1 MKDATNLVI
10 ISHAYVYAPYRAK
23 IEALAKYKDL
33 NITLITPEFGLEG
46 GGQKVYTTPYEGK
59 SYKHIILSG
68 FFTGK
73 LNFFIFRNIKKT
85 LQSLNPDVILLEE
98 EYWTQVAA
106 QVSYVTKKFLPKTKL
121 ILLSQENICH
131 IWEKEAKSPYQK
143 LRYASFHL
151 LEKFII
157 PRLDG
162 LVFQFPKVW
171 KDFEQRML
179 ALKFRGIKGTFPQ
192 LGVDYGRFAKPIA
205 TKKLDIIKQKIN
217 IEDKDFVYG
226 YIGRLTLEKGIEDM
240 IYAFAGW
247 NKPNTKVLIIGN
259 GEESYIENLNTLIDK
274 LNLNHIISIHPA
286 IAFDDIPAY
295 FQILDISILL
305 SHTTPIWKEQFG
317 RVLVESMAAGT
328 PVIGSDSGAIP
339 LVIGDTGYIVPE
351 KDIIY
356 IRKALNDAYTNKSK
370 YIQLSK
376 LGQKRSE
383 SEFSYTAIAK
393 QTYDFI
399 KKISISKLII

>member
-23 IEALAKYKDL
+23 IEALAKYKDI

-59 SYKHIILSG
+59 AYKHIILSG

-73 LNFFIFRNIKKT
+73 LNFFIFRNLKKT
-85 LQSLNPDVILLEE
+85 LQSLNPDIIMLEE

-106 QVSYVTKKFLPKTKL
+106 QVSYVTKKFLPETKL

-131 IWEKEAKSPYQK
+131 IWDREAQSPYQK

-162 LVFQFPKVW
+162 LIFQFPEVW
-171 KDFEQRML
+171 QDFEQRML
-179 ALKFRGIKGTFPQ
+179 ALKFKGLKGTFPQ
-192 LGVDYGRFAKPIA
+192 LGVDYDRFCTPIEA
-205 TKKLDIIKQKIN
+205 SKLDEIRNSLHIKP
-217 IEDKDFVYG
+217 EDFVYG

-240 IYAFAGW
+240 IYSFAGW
-247 NKPNTKVLIIGN
+247 HKTNTRVLIIGN
-259 GEESYIENLNTLIDK
+259 GSEEYINTLNTLIDK
-274 LNLNHIISIHPA
+274 LNLNHIISLHPA

-295 FQILDISILL
+295 FQLLDISILL

-376 LGQKRSE
+376 LAKARSQK
-383 SEFSYTAIAK
+383 EFSYTAIAK

-399 KKISISKLII
+399 KKIKKSS

>member
-1 MKDATNLVI
+1 MKDVTNLVI

-59 SYKHIILSG
+59 AYKHIILSG

-73 LNFFIFRNIKKT
+73 LNFFIFRNLKKT
-85 LQSLNPDVILLEE
+85 LQSLNPDIIMLEE

-106 QVSYVTKKFLPKTKL
+106 QVSYVTKKFLPETKL

-131 IWEKEAKSPYQK
+131 IWDREAQSPYQK

-162 LVFQFPKVW
+162 LIFQFPEVW
-171 KDFEQRML
+171 QDFEQRML
-179 ALKFRGIKGTFPQ
+179 ALKFKGLKGTFPQ
-192 LGVDYGRFAKPIA
+192 LGVDYDRFCTPIEA
-205 TKKLDIIKQKIN
+205 SKLDEIRNSLHIKP
-217 IEDKDFVYG
+217 EDFVYG

-240 IYAFAGW
+240 IYSFAGW
-247 NKPNTKVLIIGN
+247 HKTNTRVLIIGN
-259 GEESYIENLNTLIDK
+259 GSEEYINTLNTLIDK
-274 LNLNHIISIHPA
+274 LNLNHIISLHPA

-295 FQILDISILL
+295 FQLLDISILL

-376 LGQKRSE
+376 LAKARSQK
-383 SEFSYTAIAK
+383 EFSYTAIAK

-399 KKISISKLII
+399 KKIKKSS

>member
-23 IEALAKYKDL
+23 IEALAKYKDI

-59 SYKHIILSG
+59 AYKHIILSG

-73 LNFFIFRNIKKT
+73 LNFFIFRNLKKT
-85 LQSLNPDVILLEE
+85 LQSLNPDIILLEE
-98 EYWTQVAA
+98 EYWTQIAA
-106 QVSYVTKKFLPKTKL
+106 QVSYVTKRFLPETKL

-131 IWEKEAKSPYQK
+131 IWEREAQSPYQK

-162 LVFQFPKVW
+162 LIFQFPEVW
-171 KDFEQRML
+171 QDFNQRML
-179 ALKFRGIKGTFPQ
+179 VLKFKGLKGTFPQ
-192 LGVDYGRFAKPIA
+192 LGVDYDRFCTPIEA
-205 TKKLDIIKQKIN
+205 YKLDEIRNSLHIKP
-217 IEDKDFVYG
+217 EDFVYG

-247 NKPNTKVLIIGN
+247 NEPNTRVLIIGN
-259 GEESYIENLNTLIDK
+259 GTEEYISNLKALIDK
-274 LNLNHIISIHPA
+274 FNLNHIISIHPA
-286 IAFDDIPAY
+286 IVFDDIPAY
-295 FQILDISILL
+295 FQIFDISILL

-339 LVIGDTGYIVPE
+339 LVVGDTGYIVPE
-351 KDIIY
+351 KDILA
-356 IRKALNDAYTNKSK
+356 IREALNEAYTHKEK

-376 LGQKRSE
+376 LAKAMSKK
-383 SEFSYTAIAK
+383 EFAYQAIAK

-399 KKISISKLII
+399 KKIKKSS